1 MIRVSTQVSCGMDG
15 CTHYL
20 VLHIP
25 VRQGRPVERHQ
36 KAPVIANY
44 ELTVTPVIDALGNV
58 VSATEHRAISK
69 ALAKILKE

>member
-1 MIRVSTQVSCGMDG
+1 MIKATSRVSCGIQG

-25 VRQGRPVERHQ
+25 IRQGRPAKRHQ
-36 KAPVIANY
+36 KAPMLPNY